1 MLGNASKLQV
11 ALFSTISWCLW
22 QRWNRLRENQ
32 PTWSLKE
39 VGERASMLVREFL
52 DTCNTNAGP
61 SGPIAPV
68 RWSRPPEGNYKV
80 NFDATM
86 FENIGCASIR
96 VAIRDSSKGKIIA
109 ALSQRI
115 PLPFLV
121 EMSKAMAARA
131 AALIEQEMCLSKVM
145 MEGDCLRV
153 VSALNSMVGCNT
165 LYGNVVKET
174 RQQAC

>member
-1 MLGNASKLQV
+1 M
-11 ALFSTISWCLW
+11 
-22 QRWNRLRENQ
+22 RENQ

-39 VGERASMLVREFL
+39 VDERASMLVREFL

-61 SGPIAPV
+61 SGPIALV

-80 NFDATM
+80 NFDAAM
-86 FENIGCASIR
+86 FEHIGCASIR
-96 VAIRDSSKGKIIA
+96 VAIRDSEGKIIA

-121 EMSKAMAARA
+121 EMAKAMAACA
-131 AALIEQEMCLSKVM
+131 VALIEQEMCLSKVM

-153 VSALNSMVGCNT
+153 VSALNSMVGCNN

>member
-61 SGPIAPV
+61 SGPVAPV
-68 RWSRPPEGNYKV
+68 RWSRPPKGYYKV
-80 NFDATM
+80 NFDVAM
-86 FENIGCASIR
+86 FKNIGCASIR
-96 VAIRDSSKGKIIA
+96 VAIQDSEGKIIA

-115 PLPFLV
+115 PLPFSV
-121 EMSKAMAARA
+121 EMAKGMAALTV
-131 AALIEQEMCLSKVM
+131 ALFEQEMCLSKVM

-153 VSALNSMVGCNT
+153 VSALNSTIGCNT